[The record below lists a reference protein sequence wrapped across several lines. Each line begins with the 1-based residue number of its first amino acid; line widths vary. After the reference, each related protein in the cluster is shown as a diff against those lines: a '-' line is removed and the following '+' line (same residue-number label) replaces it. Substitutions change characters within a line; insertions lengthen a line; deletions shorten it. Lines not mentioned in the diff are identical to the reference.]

1 MPHFDVL
8 REVVGQLMHHAS
20 ARVELKVAYKER
32 LLPRRPLLAALDA
45 VFDGLLAG
53 DGLLDRL
60 GERFGE
66 ADERGGI

>member
-1 MPHFDVL
+1 LADGDGDV
-8 REVVGQLMHHAS
+8 
-20 ARVELKVAYKER
+20 
-32 LLPRRPLLAALDA
+32 LPRRPLLAALDA